1 MSTGGAVAI
10 LVGAVAAFGSGRQ
23 ATHAHQIPATTPA
36 PLHHQLGRSAEGRPI
51 LATELGDP
59 RSALKILVIGAV
71 HGNEPAGIGVT
82 RRLAAGPPP
91 RHADVWI
98 IDDLNPDGVAHGTR
112 QNARGV
118 DLNRNFPFDWR
129 PLGRRGSL
137 DYSGPGPLSEPETRI
152 AHNLIQRLHPAIT
165 IWFHQPLALVDLSG
179 GNAVLERR
187 YAHLL
192 GVPAKRLSRYPGSAT
207 GWQNQRLPGT
217 TAFVVEL
224 PAGALPPPAAQ
235 RDATAVRTLVDA
247 IAPTA
252 THVRKAETRAL

>member
-1 MSTGGAVAI
+1 MSTAGAVAI
-10 LVGAVAAFGSGRQ
+10 LVAAVAAFASGRQ

-36 PLHHQLGRSAEGRPI
+36 PPHHQLGRSTEGRPI

-59 RSALKILVIGAV
+59 RSAVKILVIGAV

-118 DLNRNFPFDWR
+118 DLNRNFPFDWQH
-129 PLGRRGSL
+129 LGRRGSF
-137 DYSGPGPLSEPETRI
+137 DYSGPAPLSEPESRI
-152 AHNLIQRLHPAIT
+152 AFHLIERLHPAIT
-165 IWFHQPLALVDLSG
+165 IWFHQPLDLVDLSG

-192 GVPAKRLSRYPGSAT
+192 GVAAKRLSRLPGSAT
-207 GWQNQRLPGT
+207 GWQNHRLPGT

-224 PAGALPPPAAQ
+224 PAGALPTAAAQ
-235 RDATAVRTLVDA
+235 RDATAVRTLADA

-252 THVRKAETRAL
+252 TT